1 MVNAIKSLVL
11 VVDGIPIIAG
21 FALFCVVYAL
31 GAVAFLT
38 TGAGWVL
45 CGGVETKAYGGGG
58 QPLPGLVT
66 ADRNRARMIASG
78 RLSDG
83 GPVVGVLDM
92 LLLVAQAARVR
103 ARRVV
108 VVVVVARVGI
118 GR

>member
-38 TGAGWVL
+38 TGAG
-45 CGGVETKAYGGGG
+45 GVVVWKRRHMGGGG

-66 ADRNRARMIASG
+66 ADGNRARMIASG

-108 VVVVVARVGI
+108 VVVVVVVARVGI